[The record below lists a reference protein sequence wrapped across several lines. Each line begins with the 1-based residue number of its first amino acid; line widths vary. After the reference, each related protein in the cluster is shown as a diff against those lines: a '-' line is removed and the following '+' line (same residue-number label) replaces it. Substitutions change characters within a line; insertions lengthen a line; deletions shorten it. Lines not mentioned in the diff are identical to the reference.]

1 MKQDKRQYQ
10 VDSLFVKGDSFSR
23 KSLTIVNNPKMQ
35 TLLGHQRTS
44 LNYNQEVE
52 GIAFE
57 DENE

>member
-1 MKQDKRQYQ
+1 MKQDKRQFQ
-10 VDSLFVKGDSFSR
+10 VDSLFVKGDSR
-23 KSLTIVNNPKMQ
+23 KSLRIVNNEKMQ

>member
-1 MKQDKRQYQ
+1 MKQDKRQFQ
-10 VDSLFVKGDSFSR
+10 VDSLFIKGDSR
-23 KSLTIVNNPKMQ
+23 KSLRIVNNEKMQ